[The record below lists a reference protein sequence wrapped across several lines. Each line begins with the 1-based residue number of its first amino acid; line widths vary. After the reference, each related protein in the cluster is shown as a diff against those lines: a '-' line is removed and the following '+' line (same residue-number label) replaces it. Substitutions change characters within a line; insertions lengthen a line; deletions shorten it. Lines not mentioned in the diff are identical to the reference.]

1 MYICSKELNM
11 TTKDYIIS
19 AIKTNRQKLNRL
31 GIRNVGLFGSYSRD
45 EQSVKSDIDILID
58 FKPEMENFDNYM
70 AVYDIFEQIFKNEKV
85 EIVTING
92 LSPYIGPKILNE
104 VVYV

>member
-1 MYICSKELNM
+1 M

-19 AIKTNRQKLNRL
+19 AIKTNRQTLKRL
-31 GIRNVGLFGSYSRD
+31 GIRNVGLFGSYARD

-58 FKPEMENFDNYM
+58 FMPEMENFDNYM
-70 AVYDIFEQIFKNEKV
+70 AVYDILEDLFKNEKV
-85 EIVTING
+85 EIVTKNG